1 MTSST
6 TLPQAGEQ
14 SAALFRPG
22 ASQETAARSTNLLNT
37 TFPRVDF
44 FALDDL
50 LTDEERALRDKV
62 RAFVDHEVIPIIGP
76 YWERAEFPWELVPK
90 LGELGI
96 VGGSL
101 RGYGCA
107 GISTVA
113 DGLIATELARGDA
126 SISTW
131 LGVHSGLAMGSIYV
145 AGNEDQKR
153 HWLPQMAKLEKLGA
167 FGLTEPFQG
176 SDAAHI
182 QTTARRD
189 GNHYVLNGAKRW
201 IGLGHLADVIIVWA
215 RDLENDGKVAGFLV
229 EKGTP
234 GLEAHLMAGKMALRT
249 LGNAD
254 LTFTDLRIP
263 AENRLGN
270 SSSFRETA
278 MVLTLTRYGV
288 ACAALGNAMACY
300 EAALAY
306 ATQREQFG
314 KPIAGHQLIQ
324 QKLVWMLNEITSM
337 QLVCWRLGVL
347 LGQGKMTP
355 EQASLAKLNHSTKAR
370 AIAASARD
378 ILGGNGILLDNL
390 VIRHFNDAE
399 AIYSY
404 EGTAEVQTLV
414 VGRKITGI
422 QAFA

>member
-1 MTSST
+1 MTST
-6 TLPQAGEQ
+6 MPELHLGEQ
-14 SAALFRPG
+14 SAELLRPG
-22 ASQETAARSTNLLNT
+22 ASQETAGRSTTLLGE

-50 LTDEERALRDKV
+50 LSDDERAIRDKV
-62 RAFVDHEVIPIIGP
+62 RAFVDRDVIPIIGP

-90 LGELGI
+90 IKGLGI
-96 VGGSL
+96 VGGAL
-101 RGYGCA
+101 RGYGCP
-107 GISTVA
+107 GLSPVA
-113 DGLIATELARGDA
+113 DGLVAAELARGDA
-126 SISTW
+126 SVGTW
-131 LGVHSGLAMGSIYV
+131 IGVHSGLAMGSIYV
-145 AGNEDQKR
+145 GGNEEQKR
-153 HWLPQMAKLEKLGA
+153 HWLPQMARMEKLGA
-167 FGLTEPFQG
+167 FALTEPWRG

-182 QTTARRD
+182 ETTARRD
-189 GNHYVLNGAKRW
+189 GDSYVINGAKRW
-201 IGLGHLADVIIVWA
+201 IGLGHLADVVVVWA
-215 RDLENDGKVAGFLV
+215 RDLEHDGQVAGFLV

-234 GLEAHLMAGKMALRT
+234 GFAAHLMAGKMALRA

-254 LTFTDLRIP
+254 LTFTDVRIP

-270 SSSFRETA
+270 SKSFRETA
-278 MVLTLTRYGV
+278 TVLTMTRYGV

-306 ATQREQFG
+306 ATKREQFG
-314 KPIAGHQLIQ
+314 KPIAGHQLVQ
-324 QKLVWMLNEITSM
+324 SKLVWMLTEITGM
-337 QLVCWRLGVL
+337 QLICWRLGTL

-370 AIAASARD
+370 KIAAEARD
-378 ILGGNGILLDNL
+378 IMGGNGILLDNL
-390 VIRHFNDAE
+390 VMRHFNDAE

>member
-1 MTSST
+1 MET
-6 TLPQAGEQ
+6 TGPHLTLGEQ
-14 SAALFRPG
+14 SAELLRPG
-22 ASQETAARSTNLLNT
+22 ASQETAARSTNLLGT

-44 FALDDL
+44 YAIDDL
-50 LTDEERALRDKV
+50 LSEEERAVRDKV

-90 LGELGI
+90 IRELGI
-96 VGGSL
+96 IGGSL
-101 RGYGCA
+101 RGYGCP
-107 GISTVA
+107 GISPVA
-113 DGLIATELARGDA
+113 DGLIAAELARGDA
-126 SISTW
+126 SVSTW
-131 LGVHSGLAMGSIYV
+131 IGVHSGLAMGAIYV
-145 AGNEDQKR
+145 AGNEEQKR
-153 HWLPQMAKLEKLGA
+153 HWLPQMVKLEKLGA
-167 FGLTEPFQG
+167 FALTEPLQG
-176 SDAAHI
+176 SDASHI
-182 QTTARRD
+182 GTTARRE

-201 IGLGHLADVIIVWA
+201 IGLGHLADVIVVWA
-215 RDLENDGKVAGFLV
+215 RDLENEGKIAGFLV

-234 GLEAHLMAGKMALRT
+234 GLEAHLMAGKMALRA

-263 AENRLGN
+263 VENRLGN

-278 MVLTLTRYGV
+278 IVLTMTRYAV

-324 QKLVWMLNEITSM
+324 QKLVWMLNEITAM
-337 QLVCWRLGVL
+337 QLICWRLGTL
-347 LGQGKMTP
+347 MAQGKMTP

-370 AIAASARD
+370 TIAAEARAMM
-378 ILGGNGILLDNL
+378 GGNGILLDNL
-390 VIRHFNDAE
+390 VMRHFNDAE

-404 EGTAEVQTLV
+404 EGTAEVQLLV